1 MGAEVAAGRR
11 RLRAVPAASF
21 VPGPGRSGQ
30 NVHGSPSIR
39 GSRPIRGSRHNQRSR
54 HSQRGAVTAEA
65 AVVIPILLS
74 LVLGCAWVVALAA
87 TKVRVVDAAREV
99 ARVVARGEA
108 ESAAVTH
115 GRRVAPEGTRFSVRR
130 AGGQVVVDATVTVSG
145 PGGLFTFLPA
155 LTVESEAVAAEEPR

>member
-11 RLRAVPAASF
+11 RSREVPAASSA
-21 VPGPGRSGQ
+21 PTADLRRRRSEK
-30 NVHGSPSIR
+30 
-39 GSRPIRGSRHNQRSR
+39 
-54 HSQRGAVTAEA
+54 GAVTAEA

-74 LVLGCAWVVALAA
+74 VVLGSAWLVALAA

-108 ESAAVTH
+108 EPVAVAH
-115 GRRVAPEGTRFSVRR
+115 GRRVAPDGTRFSIRK
-130 AGGQVVVDATVTVSG
+130 AGGQVVVEASVGLTG
-145 PGGLFTFLPA
+145 PGGLFAFLPA